1 MHFKKLVV
9 PSKKPLKRGFTLIE
23 MTIVLF
29 IIGLLI
35 LIIVPNIAHQKDH
48 ADSVHAGAMTT
59 VVQTQLDTY
68 LESTDKKSA
77 SLGELEKAGYLTA
90 KQVKIAEKERIT
102 ISGDEVKVE
111 S

>member
-1 MHFKKLVV
+1 MQRKK
-9 PSKKPLKRGFTLIE
+9 KGFTLIE

-35 LIIVPNIAHQKDH
+35 LIIVPNISHQKNR
-48 ADSVHAGAMTT
+48 ANTVHTGAMTT

-68 LESTDKKSA
+68 LDTAEKKTA
-77 SLGELEKAGYLTA
+77 SLEELQKAGYLTD
-90 KQVKIAEKERIT
+90 KQVKIAVKEGIK
-102 ISGDEVKVE
+102 INGDEVKVG

>member
-1 MHFKKLVV
+1 MRRKKEA
-9 PSKKPLKRGFTLIE
+9 FTLIE

-35 LIIVPNIAHQKDH
+35 LIIAPNINHQKDR
-48 ADSVHAGAMTT
+48 ANSVHTSAMTT

-68 LESTDKKSA
+68 LDAKEKKTA
-77 SLGELEKAGYLTA
+77 SLGELQKAGYLTA
-90 KQVKIAEKERIT
+90 KQVKIAVKEGIK
-102 ISGDEVKVE
+102 INGDDVTAG

>member
-1 MHFKKLVV
+1 MQR
-9 PSKKPLKRGFTLIE
+9 KRSGFTLIE

-35 LIIVPNIAHQKDH
+35 LIIAPNISHQKDR
-48 ADSVHAGAMTT
+48 ANSVHTGAMTT

-68 LESTDKKSA
+68 LDSTDKKTA
-77 SLGELEKAGYLTA
+77 SLGELQKAGYLTV
-90 KQVKIAEKERIT
+90 KQVKIANKEGIK
-102 ISGDEVKVE
+102 IHGDEVKAN

>member
-1 MHFKKLVV
+1 MQIRELNI
-9 PSKKPLKRGFTLIE
+9 SCQKRLRHGFTLLE

-35 LIIVPNIAHQKDH
+35 LIIAPNIAHQKDR
-48 ADSVHAGAMTT
+48 ANSVHAGAMTT

-68 LESTDKKSA
+68 LDSTDKKTA
-77 SLGELEKAGYLTA
+77 SLGDLEKAGYLTD
-90 KQVKIAEKERIT
+90 KQVKIAEKEGIK
-102 ISGDEVKVE
+102 IDGKQVKTA